1 MRTVRTGPG
10 ATGDPHQYF
19 SDIST
24 PKWCYFN
31 TTGNNSVVR
40 QYWIRFIFW
49 GIYKLIPRIKKL
61 LKFLSKLNCK
71 QYFYCLLWFLWS
83 SGKGQARM
91 GKGWPLRRK
100 ALKLKPLPRAYTK
113 VGCHHPPPPPPS
125 RKFNFTQLM
134 ARWGSG
140 EAGGGKGRCVGSLWV
155 TLGSLYVTLAY
166 YRSP

>member
-113 VGCHHPPPPPPS
+113 VGCHHPLPTT
-125 RKFNFTQLM
+125 RKSNYTWLM
-134 ARWGSG
+134 AWWWPG
-140 EAGGGKGRCVGSLWV
+140 EVGGGKGRCVGLIR
-155 TLGSLYVTLAY
+155 GH